1 MGNYDKNIEVEMEVI
16 FLERL
21 HRKER
26 VAAILKILSDN
37 PNKII
42 NLGHFSEIFG
52 AARSTLSEDIAIVK
66 MVVENLECGLIET
79 ISGAAGGVKYIPG
92 MSRKE
97 EQNLIVDLCEMI
109 KSPDRIMPGEFLYIN
124 DIIYSPE
131 IINKVG
137 IILANQFKDKL
148 PDCVVTIE
156 TKGIPIAMA
165 TATALNVPLVIVRR
179 NSKVTEGS
187 TVSINYVTGSS
198 KRIQTMSLSKR
209 SVKKGSKCVF
219 IDDFIKAGGTASG
232 IVELMKEF
240 DSTVVGIGVLIESK
254 ASGKRLIE
262 DFVALMQLEH
272 IDVENEEI
280 KIYPSDT
287 FSQNIT

>member
-1 MGNYDKNIEVEMEVI
+1 
-16 FLERL
+16 LERL

-37 PNKII
+37 PNKVI

-66 MVVENLECGLIET
+66 LVVESLECGLIET

-92 MSRKE
+92 MSKKE
-97 EQNLIVDLCEMI
+97 EQNLIVSLCDMI

-198 KRIQTMSLSKR
+198 KRIQTMSLSKK

-254 ASGKRLIE
+254 TTGKRLIE
-262 DFVALMQLEH
+262 DFVALMQLEY

>member
-1 MGNYDKNIEVEMEVI
+1 
-16 FLERL
+16 LERL

-42 NLGHFSEIFG
+42 NLGHFSEVFG

-66 MVVENLECGLIET
+66 MVVESLECGLIET

-92 MSRKE
+92 MSKKD
-97 EQNLIVDLCEMI
+97 EQNLITSLCDKI

-137 IILANQFKDKL
+137 VILASQFKDKL

-198 KRIQTMSLSKR
+198 KRIQTMSLSKKSLR
-209 SVKKGSKCVF
+209 KGSRCVF

-240 DSTVVGIGVLIESK
+240 DSVVVGIGVLIESK
-254 ASGKRLIE
+254 TSGKRLVE

-280 KIYPSDT
+280 KIYPSEA
-287 FSQNIT
+287 FSHNIT